1 MGIVMIGTECKMEY
15 TEPTELEQMSASA
28 ANSTLIELKLKCES
42 QQQKIMELEYKYEE
56 LTKMIRKQGK
66 DHVRT
71 EGDRF
76 LSSYG
81 SSGRPGPWN

>member
-1 MGIVMIGTECKMEY
+1 MKY
-15 TEPTELEQMSASA
+15 TEPTELEQMSASE
-28 ANSTLIELKLKCES
+28 ANSVLIELQRKCNH

-56 LTKMIRKQGK
+56 LTKAIRKQGK
-66 DHVRT
+66 DHVRS